1 MTTSIHPR
9 LTSSHPVPRPDSSSP
24 AATLGDSERELLE
37 QAFSHA
43 AVGNAL
49 ISADGRFIR
58 VNDALCRLLGYSSV
72 ELLRPSFPAITHPD
86 DLSVELS
93 LVERVLRGEL
103 DGYDLEKR
111 YLKKDGSTIRVE
123 IAASIVRDEQ
133 RRPRFFTAQVQD
145 VSGRKT
151 AESARWL
158 AALVENS
165 NDSIMGVDGRG
176 IIQSWNAGA
185 QRLFGYSAA
194 EMIGRRSD
202 VLIPPDRTD
211 ELDEV
216 LGDQEQFI
224 DSFRFETLRVR
235 KDRSMVEVA
244 FTASRVRDDS
254 GNALGWSLVARD
266 VTQSNRMQA
275 ELSRAK
281 ALMDATFASISDGV
295 ALLDAECKLL
305 LVNDAYRRLLALPEG
320 ELAAQ
325 DPSVLNDH
333 IRRLLDESAT
343 LPDHL
348 GSPLADHET
357 RTAEL
362 LLVRPV
368 RRWLRRSTTAIASG
382 RERLHLELW
391 RDITTERDTIAER
404 DREIATDTLTGIPNR
419 RAALARAKEV
429 RRRGHVTSV
438 ALFDIDHFKQ
448 VNDTF
453 GHAKGDEVLRAV
465 ASTLAQQARG
475 SDLVARWGGE
485 EFVAI
490 AGADL
495 AGATAFCER
504 AREAVARLEIPGV
517 GRVTISAGVS
527 VVTGEFDEA
536 LERAD
541 GALYQAKANGRNRVE
556 RA

>member
-1 MTTSIHPR
+1 M
-9 LTSSHPVPRPDSSSP
+9 
-24 AATLGDSERELLE
+24 
-37 QAFSHA
+37 
-43 AVGNAL
+43 
-49 ISADGRFIR
+49 R
-58 VNDALCRLLGYSSV
+58 VNDAMCRLLGYSSV
-72 ELLRPSFPAITHPD
+72 ELLRPNFPAITHPD

-111 YLKKDGSTIRVE
+111 YLRKDGSTIRVE

-165 NDSIMGVDGRG
+165 NDSIMGVDARG

-185 QRLFGYSAA
+185 QRLFGYGAA

-235 KDRSMVEVA
+235 KDRSLIEVA
-244 FTASRVRDDS
+244 FTASRVRDDG

-266 VTQSNRMQA
+266 VTQSNRMQT

-305 LVNDAYRRLLALPEG
+305 LVNDAYRRLLALPEN
-320 ELAAQ
+320 ELATQ
-325 DPSVLNDH
+325 DLSVLNDH
-333 IRRLLDESAT
+333 IRKLLDDPT
-343 LPDHL
+343 HLPDDL
-348 GSPLADHET
+348 SSPLADHET

-362 LLVRPV
+362 LLVRPA

-382 RERLHLELW
+382 RERLHLEIW

-465 ASTLAQQARG
+465 AGTLAQQARG

-504 AREAVARLEIPGV
+504 AREAVARLEIAGV

-527 VVTGEFDEA
+527 IVTGEFDEA

-541 GALYQAKANGRNRVE
+541 GALYRAKANGRNRVE

>member
-9 LTSSHPVPRPDSSSP
+9 LTSSHPGPRPDSSGP
-24 AATLGDSERELLE
+24 VATFGDAERELLE
-37 QAFSHA
+37 QAFSQA
-43 AVGNAL
+43 AVGSAL
-49 ISADGRFIR
+49 ISPDGRFMR
-58 VNDALCRLLGYSSV
+58 VNDAMCRLLGYSSV
-72 ELLRPSFPAITHPD
+72 ELLRPNFPAITHPD

-111 YLKKDGSTIRVE
+111 YLRKDGSTIRVE

-165 NDSIMGVDGRG
+165 NDSIMGVDARG

-185 QRLFGYSAA
+185 QRLFGYGAA

-235 KDRSMVEVA
+235 KDRSLIEVA
-244 FTASRVRDDS
+244 FTASRVRDDG

-266 VTQSNRMQA
+266 VTQSNRMQT

-305 LVNDAYRRLLALPEG
+305 LVNDAYRRLLALPEN
-320 ELAAQ
+320 ELATQ
-325 DPSVLNDH
+325 DLSVLNDH
-333 IRRLLDESAT
+333 IRKLLDDPT
-343 LPDHL
+343 HLPDDL
-348 GSPLADHET
+348 SSPLADHET

-362 LLVRPV
+362 LLVRPA

-382 RERLHLELW
+382 RERLHLEIW

-465 ASTLAQQARG
+465 AGTLAQQARG

-504 AREAVARLEIPGV
+504 AREAVARLEIAGV

-527 VVTGEFDEA
+527 IVTGEFDEA

-541 GALYQAKANGRNRVE
+541 GALYRAKANGRNRVE

>member
-1 MTTSIHPR
+1 
-9 LTSSHPVPRPDSSSP
+9 
-24 AATLGDSERELLE
+24 
-37 QAFSHA
+37 
-43 AVGNAL
+43 
-49 ISADGRFIR
+49 
-58 VNDALCRLLGYSSV
+58 
-72 ELLRPSFPAITHPD
+72 
-86 DLSVELS
+86 
-93 LVERVLRGEL
+93 
-103 DGYDLEKR
+103 
-111 YLKKDGSTIRVE
+111 
-123 IAASIVRDEQ
+123 
-133 RRPRFFTAQVQD
+133 VQD

-235 KDRSMVEVA
+235 KDRTVVEVA

-325 DPSVLNDH
+325 DASLLNDH
-333 IRRLLDESAT
+333 IRRLLDDSAN

-348 GSPLADHET
+348 SSPLADHET

-362 LLVRPV
+362 LLVRPA

-382 RERLHLELW
+382 RERLHLEIW

-465 ASTLAQQARG
+465 ASTLALQARG

-527 VVTGEFDEA
+527 IVTGEFDEA

-541 GALYQAKANGRNRVE
+541 AALYQAKANGRNRVE